1 MNEHESITDCNAAEP
16 VITEDIAAESP
27 VAEDMQTPDCLSEE
41 TVETA
46 QPKVNF
52 FKRILGYFKTHKK
65 VTFSILAIILIAVAS
80 IGVMTIVR
88 SVQANTIEQ
97 AQIGKCY
104 IVNDIHQN
112 SYLIS
117 SYNTTV
123 YYFTED
129 GVYALNIEYSD
140 AARKKVTSL
149 YGSLKNKNGL
159 RDPQFEV
166 DMSGQPKIFGW
177 ESIELDEQNQ
187 IITSGDEQ
195 LAWQPFTLEE
205 GLALET
211 YAVKSYE
218 MYKLCKDAALG
229 TEEFASKIRKTLNA
243 TGDTRILNATNSEY
257 ISAAKTL
264 INSILKNPSSAI
276 YNSESVT
283 AKDSYGRG
291 IVHLDVS
298 AQNSFGGYVRSEYYV
313 CIQSIQ
319 PLDRFT
325 YREYCYY
332 VESAYQIDYLKS
344 SNDWD
349 ADPNADKDASG
360 FLPNNS
366 VKRAGIEVCGYN
378 LEQHIF
384 KCPLVTY
391 IAYVE
396 QDTQYVLAA
405 EITISKNI
413 FNGLDSNQKSMLNKA
428 LEAVA
433 ESCGLTYITSKF
445 SKIFDTDRGIL
456 SKEPYEDEGLI
467 YHAAEKEGAI
477 RLSCT
482 NNSVFGLQPGSFWT
496 PVQ

>member
-1 MNEHESITDCNAAEP
+1 MNEHEFLSDCNTAEP
-16 VITEDIAAESP
+16 IITEDIAAESSIP
-27 VAEDMQTPDCLSEE
+27 EDTQAPDYLLED
-41 TVETA
+41 TIETA
-46 QPKVNF
+46 HPKDNF

-65 VTFSILAIILIAVAS
+65 VTPCILAIILIAVAS
-80 IGVMTIVR
+80 IGVMKIIH
-88 SVQANTIEQ
+88 SVQASTIEQ
-97 AQIGKCY
+97 AQMGKCY
-104 IVNDIHQN
+104 IINDSDQN
-112 SYLIS
+112 YYMITSYT
-117 SYNTTV
+117 TTV
-123 YYFTED
+123 YYFTEN
-129 GVYALNIEYSD
+129 GVYELNITYSD
-140 AARKKVTSL
+140 ETRKRVTSL
-149 YGSLKNKNGL
+149 YGSLKNENGL

-166 DMSGQPKIFGW
+166 TISGQPTIFGW
-177 ESIELDEQNQ
+177 ENIELNDQNQ
-187 IITSGDEQ
+187 IISSGKGQKTWET
-195 LAWQPFTLEE
+195 FTLEE
-205 GLALET
+205 GLALEA

-218 MYKLCKDAALG
+218 MFKLCSNVTIG
-229 TEEFASKIRKTLNA
+229 TEEFAKNIRSTLNE
-243 TGDTRILNATNSEY
+243 TGDSRKLNASDSDY
-257 ISAAKTL
+257 INAAKTL
-264 INSILKNPSSAI
+264 IDGILKNPSTAI
-276 YNSESVT
+276 YNAESVT

-298 AQNSFGGYVRSEYYV
+298 AQNSFGGYVRSDYYV

-319 PLDRFT
+319 PLDKFT
-325 YREYCYY
+325 YRQYSYY
-332 VESAYQIDYLKS
+332 VESAYQIEYLKS

-349 ADPNADKDASG
+349 TDPNADKDASG

-366 VKRAGIEVCGYN
+366 VERAGVEVCGYN

-413 FNGLDSNQKSMLNKA
+413 FNSLDSNQKNMLRKA

-445 SKIFDTDRGIL
+445 SKVFDTDTGIL

-467 YHAAEKEGAI
+467 YHAAEKDGTI
-477 RLSCT
+477 HLSCT
-482 NNSVFGLQPGSFWT
+482 NNAVFGLQPGSFWT